1 MNNRSDKKN
10 KNRVD
15 NTQETQ
21 ESVLLSC
28 VSVGQAALKWS
39 WTSLKLPQRNG
50 ASTQRTLHGNSSF
63 TTLKLHPWLLFINNN
78 EMKLGYGI
86 IQLKFI
92 FIALLTTDNITKLAF
107 VQQQFAAFIV
117 IHLFIY
123 LFVKKSPSYNLST
136 KTI

>member
-1 MNNRSDKKN
+1 
-10 KNRVD
+10 
-15 NTQETQ
+15 
-21 ESVLLSC
+21 
-28 VSVGQAALKWS
+28 
-39 WTSLKLPQRNG
+39 
-50 ASTQRTLHGNSSF
+50 
-63 TTLKLHPWLLFINNN
+63 
-78 EMKLGYGI
+78 MKLGYGI